1 MLITISVPDNT
12 VGIFYSTKESSEDY
26 SYSRESEPEKITYDM
41 IVKVEQE

>member
-12 VGIFYSTKESSEDY
+12 TAIFIAEQSTNEYGCKCET
-26 SYSRESEPEKITYDM
+26 EPEKITFDM